1 MSYKT
6 VKDAGAD
13 QRTPSVPQY
22 FSWINNTNEG
32 STERHTLINL
42 DFFDWLKRTY
52 GMEIKI
58 YAWDA
63 GNFDGA
69 GQGYGDPDGPKFRA
83 QYPNGYDPVVK
94 RAAELGIR
102 MGLWGS
108 PDGYGNTP
116 EEEERRYSFM
126 VDLCRKHHFAL
137 FKVDGV
143 CGTLRPE
150 KAALYARQLKECRE
164 YSPDLI
170 VLNHRLDLYE
180 AEKHVT
186 TFLWQG
192 VETYVDVH
200 SFNRETCMHHRGFIF
215 DRGLPDGLERLAED
229 HGVCISSSVAYFE
242 DSLIYQAFGRCMIL
256 APEIYGNPWLMRDDE
271 YPKLARIYNLH
282 KAFAPILVDG
292 LPLPERYGHT
302 PVSRGTGSHRF
313 LTTGNNSWTPRK
325 VKVRLNEEIG
335 LDPASFP
342 AHGEADGEIALIQR
356 HPTEA
361 LLGIYRY
368 GNEAEVTLMPFRAC
382 LLEVAALN
390 EAAPVLENCAYETI
404 REDADGTPVEVRMLC
419 CEGGEIP
426 LLKSGVRIPF
436 GTFAK
441 TDIREA
447 APLLLGHLHPCALP
461 AEEAER
467 LYEAAQF
474 AVDNDSLE
482 SRELRRAGATA
493 IPEVQAARDAFF
505 GQDTYRYRGCDA
517 NTLFDQNPDTFFDG
531 HSKTFRGFDGRE
543 QRVEGGCL
551 RVDLGSVMEAD
562 EVEITCFAIHTP
574 MDEVSAQQYTEK
586 GSYSPDLKNWRDTD
600 SAKIEILQKNCAM
613 PVVKNSIHN
622 IVMAEGDRVRVRYG
636 LNGHPI
642 RYFRLPAPMDRIYSF
657 RLLKDGR
664 EVTLPSPKA
673 SNLQAPYGAK
683 KPYAMQEVTV
693 TLPEALRDGDYIA
706 VALNGVHG
714 EEGAYCVAELDGETV
729 GFPDRAPAYRSNV
742 WEFVVARSDRNYT
755 YYLPLQS
762 SAAGKEIT
770 VKVLLCDREHTDLS
784 CDVWPCPRH

>member
-1 MSYKT
+1 MAS
-6 VKDAGAD
+6 DF
-13 QRTPSVPQY
+13 PSVPQY

-32 STERHTLINL
+32 STEKHTLINL

-63 GNFDGA
+63 GNFG
-69 GQGYGDPDGPKFRA
+69 GTGRGYGDPDGPKFRA

-108 PDGYGNTP
+108 PDGYGDTP
-116 EEEERRYSFM
+116 EEEERRYNFM

-150 KAALYARQLKECRE
+150 KAQLYAQQLKECRK

-200 SFNRETCMHHRGFIF
+200 SFNQETCMHHRGFIF
-215 DRGLPDGLERLAED
+215 DRGLPEGLERLAED

-292 LPLPERYGHT
+292 LRLPESYGHT

-313 LTTGNNSWTPRK
+313 ITTGNNSWTPRK
-325 VKVRLNEEIG
+325 VMVRLNEEIG

-368 GNEAEVTLMPFRAC
+368 GDEVEVTIMPFRAE
-382 LLEVAALN
+382 LMEVAALN
-390 EAAPVLENCAYETI
+390 EAAPILVNCEYETI
-404 REDADGTPVEVRMLC
+404 REDADGTPVEIKMLC
-419 CEGGEIP
+419 CEGGEVT
-426 LLKSGVRIPF
+426 LLKNGVRTPF
-436 GTFAK
+436 GTFDQI
-441 TDIREA
+441 DIREA
-447 APLLLGHLHPCALP
+447 APLLLGHLHACDLP

-467 LYEAAQF
+467 LYETAQF

-505 GQDTYRYRGCDA
+505 GQDTYRYRGCESRSM
-517 NTLFDQNPDTFFDG
+517 FDGNPDSYFDG
-531 HSKTFRGFDGRE
+531 LSKTQRDFDGVGR
-543 QRVEGGCL
+543 RMEGGCL
-551 RVDLGSVMEAD
+551 RVDLGGVIEAD
-562 EVEITCFAIHTP
+562 EAEITCFAIHTP
-574 MDEVSAQQYTEK
+574 IREVAAQQYTEK
-586 GSYSPDLKNWRDTD
+586 GSYSADLTEWRETD
-600 SAKIEILQKNCAM
+600 AAKIEIVETGVEM
-613 PVVKNSIHN
+613 PVVKDSIHF
-622 IVMAEGDRVRVRYG
+622 IITAKGDRVRVCYG
-636 LNGHPI
+636 LDGGPI
-642 RYFRLPAPMDRIYSF
+642 RYFRLPAPMDRICSVRF
-657 RLLKDGR
+657 LKDGR
-664 EVTLPSPKA
+664 EVALPAPKA
-673 SNLQAPYGAK
+673 NNLQAPYGAK
-683 KPYAMQEVTV
+683 VPHAMQAVTV
-693 TLPEALRDGDYIA
+693 TLPEIIRDGDYIA
-706 VALNGVHG
+706 VALNGIHG
-714 EEGAYCVAELDGETV
+714 EEGAYCVAEMDGKAL
-729 GFPDRAPAYRSNV
+729 GFPDRAPAYQSNV
-742 WEFVVARSDRNYT
+742 WEFLVHRTDRNYT
-755 YYLPLQS
+755 YYLPLTAS
-762 SAAGKEIT
+762 MGGKTVT
-770 VKVLLCDREHTDLS
+770 VKALLCDEAHTDLS
-784 CDVWPCPRH
+784 CDVWLCPRH